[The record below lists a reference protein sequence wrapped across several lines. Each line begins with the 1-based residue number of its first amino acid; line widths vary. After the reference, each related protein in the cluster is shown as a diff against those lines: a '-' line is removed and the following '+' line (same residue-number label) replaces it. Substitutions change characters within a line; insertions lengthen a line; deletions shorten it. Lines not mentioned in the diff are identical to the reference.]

1 MLDYKSR
8 ENHIEKDFKMKKFN
22 GTFHGMLINSKAIS
36 GDKIEYSFDSRGT
49 SYNVSHWQDGKYTVW
64 SKRKSAAFASQ
75 MAVMTLEEMSARS
88 KALSYLVKLIE
99 KEVDTV
105 M

>member
-1 MLDYKSR
+1 
-8 ENHIEKDFKMKKFN
+8 MKKFN

-49 SYNVSHWQDGKYTVW
+49 SYNVSEWQDGDYVVW
-64 SKRKSAAFASQ
+64 SKRKSAAFAPQ
-75 MAVMTLEEMSARS
+75 MAVMTLKEMSARS